1 MTTFRVGA
9 LVCAGWLAG
18 LPALAQAPAT
28 VQVDVP
34 LVPRPVT
41 PDVALTQRLD
51 ARLPLDAAFT
61 DSAGRVL
68 RLGDEFDGRS
78 AVIVVLGYYR
88 CPQLCG
94 LLTQG
99 LLEAGRATRL
109 PTSVWRVVFA
119 SIDPAETP
127 ADAATRRR
135 MALDYARFL
144 GDVAPASAPPRVAA
158 LVGSPASIAALTRS
172 VGYTFEAAAPA
183 QAARY
188 AHPAGIVVATPDGRV
203 SRYLMGV
210 RFDADELRAALV
222 EAEGGRVGTLTERLA
237 LLCAHVDPRAGRWT
251 PGVLAGMRVLGLAT
265 LASLGLLVWRHTARV
280 RKEPR

>member
-1 MTTFRVGA
+1 MTA
-9 LVCAGWLAG
+9 LPFALLACAGWLAG
-18 LPALAQAPAT
+18 SPAHAQIPIDDPLSPGPVVPAA
-28 VQVDVP
+28 
-34 LVPRPVT
+34 
-41 PDVALTQRLD
+41 ALTQRLD
-51 ARLPLDAAFT
+51 ARLPLDATFT

-109 PTSVWRVVFA
+109 PTSAWRVVFA
-119 SIDPAETP
+119 SIDPTETP

-144 GDVAPASAPPRVAA
+144 GDVAPVSLPPRVAA
-158 LVGSPASIAALTRS
+158 LVGPPDSIAALTRS
-172 VGYTFEAAAPA
+172 VGYTFDAAAPP
-183 QAARY
+183 QDARY

-210 RFDADELRAALV
+210 RFDADELRTALV
-222 EAEGGRVGTLTERLA
+222 EAGGGRVGTLTERLA
-237 LLCAHVDPRAGRWT
+237 LLCAHVDPHAGRWT

-265 LASLGLLVWRHTARV
+265 LASLGLLVWRQAARV